1 VYGAVGLY
9 NVTLTATNA
18 VGNNS
23 FTRYNHID
31 VEVVPVANF
40 SATPTMGANPLNVSF
55 TDMSTGAPNNWT
67 WSFGDGNTSNEQ
79 NPSHV
84 YRKGGQYSVKL
95 TAKNAVG
102 SNSTT
107 KTKLITVE
115 SVPSASFSAT
125 PTTGTAP
132 LNVSFT
138 DKSTG
143 FPESWNWSFGDGNTS
158 TEKNPVNMYGA
169 AGQYNVTLT
178 VTNLM
183 GNSTKTSLKYIKI
196 S

>member
-18 VGNNS
+18 VGNNT
-23 FTRYNHID
+23 FTRYDYID

-40 SATPTMGANPLNVSF
+40 SADPTMGANPLNVQF
-55 TDMSTGAPNNWT
+55 TDQSTGVPINWT

-79 NPSHV
+79 NPSHE
-84 YRKGGQYSVKL
+84 YTKGGQYTVKL

-102 SNSTT
+102 SSTST
-107 KTKLITVE
+107 KTKYITVE
-115 SVPSASFSAT
+115 SIPVASFSAS
-125 PTTGTAP
+125 PTSGTAP
-132 LNVSFT
+132 LSVSFT

-158 TEKNPVNMYGA
+158 TEKNPVNVYGA

-183 GNSTKTSLKYIKI
+183 GNSTKLMSKYIKV